1 MATLCGPSQSGKTYL
16 IEKIIRNHETLI
28 EPNIDKLIYLY
39 TVDNYDGIKQYIRDN
54 AHTSTL
60 KTFEFIDCNKGI
72 PSMEIIKE
80 KLGKNTLL
88 VLDDLMVLATT
99 NSTNLTNL
107 DNMASRDSHH
117 SNTSVIFVCQNL
129 NFGSGKLRNCRVNS
143 QYHIMCKSLTDCRD
157 VEMIAANKKMC
168 QSKLRKVLEDVGKTQ
183 YGYLVFDGCQKGYAN
198 ARVRTGIFPED
209 ETVIYDL

>member
-28 EPNIDKLIYLY
+28 EPKIDKLIYLY
-39 TVDNYDGIKQYIRDN
+39 SVDNYDGIKRYIRDN

-72 PSMEIIKE
+72 PSMETIKE

-107 DNMASRDSHH
+107 DNIASRDSHH
-117 SNTSVIFVCQNL
+117 SNTSMIFVCQNL

-157 VEMIAANKKMC
+157 VEMVAANKKIC
-168 QSKLRKVLEDVGKTQ
+168 QSKLRKVLEDIGKTQ
-183 YGYLVFDGCQKGYAN
+183 YGYLVFDGCPKGYDN

-209 ETVIYDL
+209 ETVIYDV

>member
-1 MATLCGPSQSGKTYL
+1 MATVCGPSQSGKTYL

-28 EPNIDKLIYLY
+28 EPNIDKLVYLY
-39 TVDNYDGIKQYIRDN
+39 TVDKYDDIKQYIRDN

-107 DNMASRDSHH
+107 DNIASRDSHH
-117 SNTSVIFVCQNL
+117 SNTSVLFVCQNL

-157 VEMIAANKKMC
+157 VEMIAANKKIC

>member
-28 EPNIDKLIYLY
+28 EPKIDKLIYLY
-39 TVDNYDGIKQYIRDN
+39 SVDNYDDIKQYIRDN

-72 PSMEIIKE
+72 PSMETIKE

-107 DNMASRDSHH
+107 DNIASRDSHH

-157 VEMIAANKKMC
+157 IEMIATNKKIC

-183 YGYLVFDGCQKGYAN
+183 YGYLVFDGCQKSYAN

>member
-1 MATLCGPSQSGKTYL
+1 
-16 IEKIIRNHETLI
+16 
-28 EPNIDKLIYLY
+28 
-39 TVDNYDGIKQYIRDN
+39 
-54 AHTSTL
+54 
-60 KTFEFIDCNKGI
+60 
-72 PSMEIIKE
+72 MEIIKE

-157 VEMIAANKKMC
+157 VEMIAANKKIC